1 MTGRST
7 SSTTRL
13 WTPWTL
19 PSAPYA
25 LGGGV
30 IGSTLDPGVRRGAA
44 IAPRAPG
51 RRLARLLR
59 SLADA
64 DALRDAAENVSTA
77 VVIGAGFIGCEAA
90 ASLAFAAYR

>member
-1 MTGRST
+1 M
-7 SSTTRL
+7 
-13 WTPWTL
+13 
-19 PSAPYA
+19 
-25 LGGGV
+25 
-30 IGSTLDPGVRRGAA
+30 RRGAA

-77 VVIGAGFIGCEAA
+77 VVIGCEAA